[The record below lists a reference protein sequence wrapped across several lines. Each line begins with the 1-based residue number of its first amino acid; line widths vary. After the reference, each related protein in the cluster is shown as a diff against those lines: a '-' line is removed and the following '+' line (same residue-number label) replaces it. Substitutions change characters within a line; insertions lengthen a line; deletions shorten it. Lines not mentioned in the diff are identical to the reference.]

1 MKKVGFLFLALLS
14 LTTACNS
21 GSKSE
26 EEKAKLSKEKVEE
39 KRIVSLNGSV
49 TEIIYAVDSQ
59 KELIG
64 VDVTSTFPAA
74 AEKLT
79 NLGHVRK
86 LAIES
91 LLALNP
97 SHVVMLE
104 DEVSP
109 DLKSKLKQ
117 AKIELV
123 TFKHPNSL
131 EESKSLVK
139 EVASWLGKSDKATE
153 IVSKIDS
160 DIKNISKLDKKPKVL
175 FVYARGAG
183 TLMVAGEQT
192 PLEKMIVLAGG
203 ENAGKGFTDFK
214 PLTSESVIAA
224 NPDVIL
230 MFTSGAQS
238 LGPDGIFNVPGVSS
252 TNAGK
257 NKALIQMDGQ
267 LLSGFGPRVA
277 DAIVELNKE
286 FKKVK

>member
-1 MKKVGFLFLALLS
+1 MKNSGFLFLALLS
-14 LTTACNS
+14 LATACNS
-21 GSKSE
+21 GAKSDV
-26 EEKAKLSKEKVEE
+26 EKEEKVEE

-49 TEIIYAVDSQ
+49 TEIIYAVGSQ

-64 VDVTSTFPAA
+64 VDVTSTYPTA

-97 SHVVMLE
+97 THVVMLE

-123 TFKHPNSL
+123 TFKHPNSV
-131 EESKSLVK
+131 EDSKSLVK
-139 EVASWLGKSDKATE
+139 EVASWLGKADESKTL
-153 IVSKIDS
+153 VSKMDS
-160 DIKNISKLDKKPKVL
+160 DIKNLTKLTQKPKVL

-183 TLMVAGEQT
+183 TLMVAGENT

-238 LGPDGIFNVPGVSS
+238 LGPDGIFHVPGVAA

-277 DAIVELNKE
+277 EALIELNKD
-286 FKKVK
+286 FKKVQ

>member
-1 MKKVGFLFLALLS
+1 MKKTCFLFLALLT

-21 GSKSE
+21 GAKSE
-26 EEKAKLSKEKVEE
+26 AKKEEKVEE

-49 TEIIYAVDSQ
+49 TEIIYAVGSQ

-64 VDVTSTFPAA
+64 VDVTSTYPAA

-86 LAIES
+86 LSVES

-97 SHVVMLE
+97 SHVVLLE

-109 DLKSKLKQ
+109 DLKSKLEQ

-123 TFKHPNSL
+123 TFKHPNSVD
-131 EESKSLVK
+131 EAKSLVK
-139 EVASWLGKSDKATE
+139 EVAKWLGKSEAAEKVVA
-153 IVSKIDS
+153 KIDA
-160 DIKNISKLDKKPKVL
+160 DIKGLAKLDKKPKVL

-183 TLMVAGEQT
+183 TLMVAGEKT

-203 ENAGKGFTDFK
+203 ENAGKGFVDFK

-238 LGPDGIFNVPGVSS
+238 LGPDGIFNVPGVST

-267 LLSGFGPRVA
+267 MLSGFGPRVA
-277 DAIVELNKE
+277 KALTELNKE
-286 FKKVK
+286 FAKVK

>member
-1 MKKVGFLFLALLS
+1 MKKIGFLFLALLT
-14 LTTACNS
+14 LTTSCSS
-21 GSKSE
+21 GGNQ
-26 EEKAKLSKEKVEE
+26 EEKKDEKVVE

-49 TEIIYAVDSQ
+49 TEIIYAVGSQ

-64 VDVTSTFPAA
+64 VDVTSTYPAA
-74 AEKLT
+74 TEKLT

-97 SHVVMLE
+97 THVVMLE

-123 TFKHPNSL
+123 TFKHPNSV
-131 EESKSLVK
+131 EDSKSLVK
-139 EVASWLGKSDKATE
+139 EVAKWLGKSDDAKK
-153 IVSKIDS
+153 IISDIDS
-160 DIKNISKLDKKPKVL
+160 DIKNLSKLTKKPKVL

-183 TLMVAGEQT
+183 TLMVAGENT

-238 LGPDGIFNVPGVSS
+238 LGPDGIFHVPGVMA

-257 NKALIQMDGQ
+257 NKSLIQMDGQ

-277 DAIVELNKE
+277 EALTELNKE
-286 FKKVK
+286 LEEIK

>member
-1 MKKVGFLFLALLS
+1 MKKIGFLFLGLVFAVA
-14 LTTACNS
+14 ACNS
-21 GSKSE
+21 GAKPDAKKE
-26 EEKAKLSKEKVEE
+26 EVAE
-39 KRIVSLNGSV
+39 KRIVSLNGSI
-49 TEIIYAVDSQ
+49 TEIIYAVGSQ

-64 VDVTSTFPAA
+64 VDVTSTYPAA

-86 LAIES
+86 LAVES

-97 SHVVMLE
+97 TQVLMLE

-109 DLKSKLKQ
+109 DLESKLKQ

-123 TFKHPNSL
+123 TFKHPNSANDA
-131 EESKSLVK
+131 KTLVK
-139 EVASWLGKSDKATE
+139 DVAGWLGKADAAKEINTQIDAGIRQVKA
-153 IVSKIDS
+153 
-160 DIKNISKLDKKPKVL
+160 LPKKPKVL

-183 TLMVAGEQT
+183 TLMVAGEHT

-203 ENAGKGFTDFK
+203 ENAGKGFSDFK

-238 LGPDGIFNVPGVSS
+238 LGPDGIFNVPGVSA

-277 DAIVELNKE
+277 EAVVELNQE
-286 FKKVK
+286 FAKLK

>member
-1 MKKVGFLFLALLS
+1 MKKIGFLFLALLA

-21 GSKSE
+21 GAKQE
-26 EEKAKLSKEKVEE
+26 ETKEAKVET
-39 KRIVSLNGSV
+39 KRIVSLSGSI
-49 TEIIYAVDSQ
+49 TEIIYAVGSQ

-64 VDVTSTFPAA
+64 VDVTSTYPAE

-86 LAIES
+86 LAVES

-97 SHVVMLE
+97 THVVMLE

-123 TFKHPNSL
+123 TFQHPNSV
-131 EESKSLVK
+131 EDAKSLVK
-139 EVASWLGKSDKATE
+139 EVAQWLGKEQASEA
-153 IVSKIDS
+153 IVAKIDT
-160 DIKNISKLDKKPKVL
+160 DIQKLEKLDKKPKVL

-183 TLMVAGEQT
+183 TLMVAGENT

-238 LGPDGIFNVPGVSS
+238 LGPDGIFKVPGVSV

-277 DAIVELNKE
+277 EALTELNKA
-286 FKKVK
+286 FKKVQ